1 VAFLAVAGNT
11 ASTIT
16 ETGTAVAVG
25 NKIASAGTGAAK
37 AGVGSAAG
45 AGSAAAGAG
54 TGGAAKAGVGSA
66 GAGSGG
72 AAKAGAAAKAGTD
85 AITGSK
91 TAIAAK
97 SFLASTGAT
106 IVNMSIPFITGVALG
121 AASYGVYRYI
131 TRIKEEKDNGANL
144 TSTMPRDEIDH
155 SAEQAAEEY
164 VA

>member
-1 VAFLAVAGNT
+1 MAFLAVAGNT

-45 AGSAAAGAG
+45 AGSAGAG

>member
-37 AGVGSAAG
+37 GGVGSAAG
-45 AGSAAAGAG
+45 AGSAGAG

-144 TSTMPRDEIDH
+144 SSTMPRDEIDH

>member
-45 AGSAAAGAG
+45 AGSAGAG

>member
-1 VAFLAVAGNT
+1 MAFLAVAGNT

-45 AGSAAAGAG
+45 AGSAGAG

-97 SFLASTGAT
+97 SFLPSTGAT